1 MTTKRIYDF
10 QLTSLATGVAIRAAG
25 GVCYV
30 ASAGASAKVTI
41 TDPDNDFAAL
51 TNPVA
56 LTNGRIRFATEKAI
70 ETVDIYVLCPGGEFV
85 ILAGAAPGATPEIQ
99 VDTNQRNQVYVIPW
113 DIADT
118 TAATETDTGFNLP
131 TDAYVLGVGP
141 GVKVDVVDAG
151 ESIDVGLLA
160 SESGGDANGFLAVA
174 LVSVAGFV
182 KGTLLN
188 SGQTIGAL
196 LRIDES
202 AGDLVP
208 EGHRGD
214 GTAESISYTLTAGT
228 DTAVG
233 KIVLPV
239 LLANM

>member
-41 TDPDNDFAAL
+41 TDPDNGFAAL
-51 TNPVA
+51 SNPVA

-70 ETVDIYVLCPGGEFV
+70 ESVDIYVLCPGGEFV
-85 ILAGAAPGATPEIQ
+85 ILDGAAPGATPEIM
-99 VDTNQRNQVYVIPW
+99 VDTNQRNQVYVIPF

-118 TAATETDTGFNLP
+118 TAATETDTGFDLP
-131 TDAYVLGVGP
+131 EDAFVLGMGA
-141 GVKVDVVDAG
+141 GVIVDTVDAT
-151 ESIDVGLLA
+151 ETIDVGLRA
-160 SESGGDANGFLAVA
+160 GESGGDADGFMTTV

-182 KGTLLN
+182 KATVVAAGETLGVML
-188 SGQTIGAL
+188 SIA
-196 LRIDES
+196 DET
-202 AGDLVP
+202 AGFRA

-214 GTAESISYTLTAGT
+214 GTAESITYTLTAGT

-239 LLANM
+239 QLANM